1 MLEKE
6 KYEQPMVLVVAFEKA
21 DVVTASLTQGDNVID
36 DNFFD

>member
-6 KYEQPMVLVVAFEKA
+6 KYEQPMILVVAFEKA
-21 DVVTASLTQGDNVID
+21 DVVTASFTQGDNVID